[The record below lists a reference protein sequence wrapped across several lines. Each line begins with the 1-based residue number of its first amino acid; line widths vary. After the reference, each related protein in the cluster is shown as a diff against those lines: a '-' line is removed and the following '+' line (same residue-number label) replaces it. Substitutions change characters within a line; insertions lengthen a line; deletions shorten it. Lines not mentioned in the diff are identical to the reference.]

1 VKRSS
6 TGTAR
11 RSRRPGEPARRHRLL
26 PLERER
32 LIVDGAVRY
41 FAEAGFGGQT
51 RELSRRLGITQP
63 LLYRYFPSKQAL
75 IERVYREVFLA
86 RWDPTWET
94 LLEDRRRRLRDRLVE
109 FYRRY
114 TAVIFRPEW
123 IRLYM
128 YSGLAGMDLNRRYI
142 ELIERLLLRRI
153 AIELRAELGLPGA
166 DRRPI
171 VPEEI
176 ELVWVLHAG
185 IFYYGV
191 RKFIYRA
198 KTRQAPD
205 RTIEHAIDS
214 MLGGAP
220 AVLRALLAPRRAA
233 AGARRKRT
241 AAPRREPR
249 GR

>member
-1 VKRSS
+1 VTSEKVAKAGGANRSTAARPKR
-6 TGTAR
+6 TR
-11 RSRRPGEPARRHRLL
+11 LPPAA
-26 PLERER
+26 RER
-32 LIVDGAVRY
+32 LIVEEAIRF
-41 FAEAGFGGQT
+41 FAEVGFGGQT

-86 RWDPTWET
+86 RWDATWET
-94 LLEDRRRRLRDRLVE
+94 LLEDRTRRLRDRLVE

-114 TAVIFRPEW
+114 SAVIFKPEW

-142 ELIERLLLRRI
+142 DLLERLLLRRI
-153 AIELRAELGLPGA
+153 CVELRAELDLPSE
-166 DRRPI
+166 DEVPI
-171 VPEEI
+171 KPEEL

-191 RKFIYRA
+191 RKFIYKA
-198 KTRQAPD
+198 KARNEPEQ
-205 RTIEHAIDS
+205 TIEHAVDS

-220 AVLRALLAPRRAA
+220 KVLRKLV
-233 AGARRKRT
+233 ARKS
-241 AAPRREPR
+241 
-249 GR
+249 

>member
-11 RSRRPGEPARRHRLL
+11 RSRRPREAAHRRRLL

-32 LIVDGAVRY
+32 LIVDEAIRY

-94 LLEDRRRRLRDRLVE
+94 LLEDRRRRLRDRLIE

-114 TAVIFRPEW
+114 SAVVFRPEW

-153 AIELRAELGLPGA
+153 AIELRAELGLPSA

-171 VPEEI
+171 QPAEI

-185 IFYYGV
+185 IFYYAV
-191 RKFIYRA
+191 REFIYRA
-198 KTRQAPD
+198 KVRQPPE

-220 AVLRALLAPRRAA
+220 AVLRELLAPRAPGARRARAA
-233 AGARRKRT
+233 AQAKRR
-241 AAPRREPR
+241 
-249 GR
+249 

>member
-1 VKRSS
+1 VTSGRS
-6 TGTAR
+6 AR
-11 RSRRPGEPARRHRLL
+11 PAAGKPRRTRLSPAT
-26 PLERER
+26 RER
-32 LIVDGAVRY
+32 LIVEEAIRF

-94 LLEDRRRRLRDRLVE
+94 LLEDRRQSLRDRLVE
-109 FYRRY
+109 FYRLY
-114 TAVIFRPEW
+114 SAVIFRPEW

-142 ELIERLLLRRI
+142 DLLERLLLRRI
-153 AIELRAELGLPGA
+153 CVELRAELGLPGE
-166 DRRPI
+166 DEVPI
-171 VPEEI
+171 KPEEL

-198 KTRQAPD
+198 KARNEPGQ
-205 RTIEHAIDS
+205 TIEHAVDS

-220 AVLRALLAPRRAA
+220 KVLRRLL
-233 AGARRKRT
+233 GRK
-241 AAPRREPR
+241 A
-249 GR
+249 

>member
-1 VKRSS
+1 MKRSS

-11 RSRRPGEPARRHRLL
+11 RSRRPPEPARRRLL

-32 LIVDGAVRY
+32 LIVDEAVRY

-114 TAVIFRPEW
+114 TVVIFRPEW

-128 YSGLAGMDLNRRYI
+128 YAGLAGMDLNRRYI
-142 ELIERLLLRRI
+142 ELTERLLLRRI

-171 VPEEI
+171 LPEEI

-198 KTRQAPD
+198 RTRETPD
-205 RTIEHAIDS
+205 RAIEHAIDS
-214 MLGGAP
+214 MLGGVP
-220 AVLRALLAPRRAA
+220 AVLRTLLAPRR
-233 AGARRKRT
+233 R
-241 AAPRREPR
+241 PR

>member
-1 VKRSS
+1 VTRPPATSGRVAKT
-6 TGTAR
+6 TGDHRGAAGKPR
-11 RSRRPGEPARRHRLL
+11 RTRLSPAD
-26 PLERER
+26 RER
-32 LIVDGAVRY
+32 LIVAGAVRY
-41 FAEAGFGGQT
+41 FAEVGFGGQT

-94 LLEDRRRRLRDRLVE
+94 LLEDRSQRLRDRLVE

-114 TAVIFRPEW
+114 STVIFRPEW

-128 YSGLAGMDLNRRYI
+128 YSGLAGTDINRRYI
-142 ELIERLLLRRI
+142 ELLERLLFRRI
-153 AIELRAELGLPGA
+153 CLELRTELGLPGE
-166 DRRPI
+166 DEVPI
-171 VPEEI
+171 KPDEI

-191 RKFIYRA
+191 RKFIYKA
-198 KTRQAPD
+198 KARNAPEQ
-205 RTIEHAIDS
+205 TIEHAVDS

-220 AVLRALLAPRRAA
+220 KVLRALLRVRR
-233 AGARRKRT
+233 G
-241 AAPRREPR
+241 
-249 GR
+249 

>member
-1 VKRSS
+1 VRRSS

-11 RSRRPGEPARRHRLL
+11 RSRRLREVARRTRLL

-32 LIVDGAVRY
+32 LIVDEAIRY
-41 FAEAGFGGQT
+41 FSEVGFGGQT

-75 IERVYREVFLA
+75 IERVYGEVFLA

-94 LLEDRRRRLRDRLVE
+94 LLEDRRRRLRDRLIE

-142 ELIERLLLRRI
+142 ELLERLLLRRI
-153 AIELRAELGLPGA
+153 CVELRAELGLPGVDEA
-166 DRRPI
+166 PI
-171 VPEEI
+171 MPEEI

-191 RKFIYRA
+191 RKFIYAAR
-198 KTRQAPD
+198 TRQAPD
-205 RTIEHAIDS
+205 RTVEHAIDS

-220 AVLRALLAPRRAA
+220 KVLRALLYPRKAA
-233 AGARRKRT
+233 EPRGSKKA
-241 AAPRREPR
+241 AAPRKRR
-249 GR
+249 

>member
-1 VKRSS
+1 MTSEKVAKGGMGGRGAAARPKR
-6 TGTAR
+6 TRLA
-11 RSRRPGEPARRHRLL
+11 PAA
-26 PLERER
+26 RER
-32 LIVDGAVRY
+32 LIVEEAIRF
-41 FAEAGFGGQT
+41 FAEVGFGGQT

-94 LLEDRRRRLRDRLVE
+94 LLEDRSRRLRDRLIE

-114 TAVIFRPEW
+114 SAVIFKPEW

-142 ELIERLLLRRI
+142 ELLERLLLRRVCV
-153 AIELRAELGLPGA
+153 ELRAELGLPGEEEI
-166 DRRPI
+166 PI
-171 VPEEI
+171 KPEEL

-191 RKFIYRA
+191 RKFIYKA
-198 KTRQAPD
+198 KARQEPEH
-205 RTIEHAIDS
+205 TIEHAVDS

-220 AVLRALLAPRRAA
+220 KVLRKLI
-233 AGARRKRT
+233 ARKS
-241 AAPRREPR
+241 
-249 GR
+249 

>member
-1 VKRSS
+1 MTREKVAKGGAGSRGASARPKRTRLS
-6 TGTAR
+6 
-11 RSRRPGEPARRHRLL
+11 PAA
-26 PLERER
+26 RER
-32 LIVDGAVRY
+32 LIVEEAIRF
-41 FAEAGFGGQT
+41 FAEVGFGGQT

-86 RWDPTWET
+86 RWDPNWET
-94 LLEDRRRRLRDRLVE
+94 LLEDRSRRLRDRLVE

-114 TAVIFRPEW
+114 SAVIFKPEW

-142 ELIERLLLRRI
+142 DLLERLLLRRI
-153 AIELRAELGLPGA
+153 CVELRAELELPGE
-166 DRRPI
+166 DEVPI
-171 VPEEI
+171 KPEEL

-191 RKFIYRA
+191 RKFIYKA
-198 KTRQAPD
+198 KARHEPEQ
-205 RTIEHAIDS
+205 TIEHAVDS

-220 AVLRALLAPRRAA
+220 KVLRRLV
-233 AGARRKRT
+233 ARK
-241 AAPRREPR
+241 P
-249 GR
+249 

>member
-1 VKRSS
+1 VVPDPGAAATVTSGRIAKPAA
-6 TGTAR
+6 GKPR
-11 RSRRPGEPARRHRLL
+11 RTRLSPAT
-26 PLERER
+26 RER
-32 LIVDGAVRY
+32 LIVEEAIRF

-94 LLEDRRRRLRDRLVE
+94 LLEDRRKSLRDRLVE

-114 TAVIFRPEW
+114 SAVIFRPEW

-142 ELIERLLLRRI
+142 DLLERLLLRRI
-153 AIELRAELGLPGA
+153 CVELRAELGLPGEEEV
-166 DRRPI
+166 PI
-171 VPEEI
+171 KPEEL

-191 RKFIYRA
+191 RKFIYKA
-198 KTRQAPD
+198 KARREPEQ
-205 RTIEHAIDS
+205 TIEHAVDS

-220 AVLRALLAPRRAA
+220 KVLRALLR
-233 AGARRKRT
+233 
-241 AAPRREPR
+241 
-249 GR
+249 